1 MERKCSKRKGS
12 SKITALGTLIENW
25 SSAPDGFSETLKE
38 INYNLGLEL
47 TLQELLSLRG
57 GYQYQDRTKGN
68 MKFFTLGLGAKVK
81 GVNLDL
87 SYLIPQESGNPLAHT
102 LRFSLG
108 FKL

>member
-1 MERKCSKRKGS
+1 
-12 SKITALGTLIENW
+12 
-25 SSAPDGFSETLKE
+25 
-38 INYNLGLEL
+38 
-47 TLQELLSLRG
+47 
-57 GYQYQDRTKGN
+57 

-81 GVNLDL
+81 GMNLDL